1 MKMSNISLC
10 GFYGFNNYGDSLML
24 ENLKTFFNSFGLRV
38 RTFSDRESEES
49 FSFKTLNPN
58 SSDIIALG
66 GGGIITKNFW
76 YIKAELYKELRDD
89 QKLILINVNL
99 TQESIPVLEMLKD
112 KISLIVVRDS
122 FSEKMALEILGDQDK
137 VILASDISFLSQD
150 KKPYSQK
157 SNKVSVCLNYYIFKD
172 FFSSN
177 ERNRIYAKKAIIEL
191 AEFIKWM
198 RNFNYKIQLVPCQVD
213 KEVNDNTVHGILNA
227 YIGGADNWI
236 YSNEYF
242 ENNINHSSL
251 IISARYHSTL
261 FAIKN
266 AIPFIDITHHSK
278 NSNLLKDLSLE
289 NFSVNYWKISLE
301 ELKKKSFEA
310 QHSSQILETS
320 LSYGVSSRENW
331 EKVSN
336 KIHALIQ

>member
-38 RTFSDRESEES
+38 KIFSDRESEES

-58 SSDIIALG
+58 SSDIVALG

-76 YIKAELYKELRDD
+76 YIKTELYKELRDD

-99 TQESIPVLEMLKD
+99 TQESVPV
-112 KISLIVVRDS
+112 
-122 FSEKMALEILGDQDK
+122 LEILGDRDK

-150 KKPYSQK
+150 KKPYNQK

-191 AEFIKWM
+191 AEFIKWL
-198 RNFNYKIQLVPCQVD
+198 RTFNYKIQLVPCQVD

-242 ENNINHSSL
+242 ESNINHSSL

-266 AIPFIDITHHSK
+266 AIPFVDITHHSK
-278 NSNLLKDLSLE
+278 NSNLLKDLNLE
-289 NFSVNYWKISLE
+289 NLSVNYWKISLE
-301 ELKKKSFEA
+301 DLKKKAFEA
-310 QHSSQILETS
+310 QNSSQILETS

-336 KIHALIQ
+336 KIHTLIQ